1 METTTTEAVSVA
13 KALQEEAHGIG
24 DQRKTTETVAR
35 STLATVY
42 ACTVAGNRFPA
53 KFGCQPIKLQLYPLA
68 HAYPANY
75 VRVHVRHLGVYKES
89 RVAAEPFRLGLAKV

>member
-53 KFGCQPIKLQLYPLA
+53 KFGCQPIKLELYPVA
-68 HAYPANY
+68 HTHPANC
-75 VRVHVRHLGVYKES
+75 VRVHFRHLGVYKES
-89 RVAAEPFRLGLAKV
+89 RVAYRATRVRVS

>member
-1 METTTTEAVSVA
+1 METTTTEAASMA

-42 ACTVAGNRFPA
+42 TCTVAGNRFPA
-53 KFGCQPIKLQLYPLA
+53 KFGCQPIKLELDLLA
-68 HAYPANY
+68 RTHPASY
-75 VRVHVRHLGVYKES
+75 VRVHFRRLGVYKGS
-89 RVAAEPFRLGLAKV
+89 RVTN